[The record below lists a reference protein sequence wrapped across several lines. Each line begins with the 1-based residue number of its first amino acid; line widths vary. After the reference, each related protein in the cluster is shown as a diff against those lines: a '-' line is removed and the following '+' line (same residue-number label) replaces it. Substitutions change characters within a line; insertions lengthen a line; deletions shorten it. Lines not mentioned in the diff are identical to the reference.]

1 MPKQRLEQK
10 IKFNLT
16 PQQIKF
22 LNLLQIPITDLDNH
36 IKKEVEENPVIEEEE
51 DTGHTDSNSD
61 YYYNKL
67 NNNNL
72 TVGAQIEDKKNSLS
86 DYLRSQLV
94 DLNVNKKTSSLIS
107 YLINS
112 LDKSGYLER
121 DLQSIS
127 NDLLINNNMKIDEEE
142 INVALN
148 YLKEMEPCGVGSQN
162 LQESL
167 IIQLKKKYP
176 KNILALK
183 VITDHYRY
191 FTNKNFRLIC
201 EKLNISNTKLKAV
214 YSVIETL
221 KPVPSFG
228 FDNNNSFN
236 DYITPDFKVI
246 IKKNNSLELSTTKTR
261 AKAIK
266 VSSYY
271 KNLLQNTKDA
281 ETKNFLK
288 AKFEHA
294 LWFKN
299 ALVERELTLKRVV
312 SAIINFQ
319 EKYFFSGNEEDL
331 TPMTL
336 KDIAKLV
343 KLDISTISRVS
354 NSKFIETFF
363 GTFKIKELFSEAYMK
378 DNGETVSNKSIKKH
392 LYEIIEH
399 EDKNKP
405 YTDEELCKLLGDK
418 EYHIA
423 RRTVSKYRA
432 SLKILNASKRKK
444 L

>member
-10 IKFNLT
+10 TKFNLN

-22 LNLLQIPITDLDNH
+22 LSLLQIPITDLDNH
-36 IKKEVEENPVIEEEE
+36 IKKEIEENPVIEEEE
-51 DTGHTDSNSD
+51 SEYVDSNSD
-61 YYYNKL
+61 FYYSKSNK
-67 NNNNL
+67 NNQAL
-72 TVGAQIEDKKNSLS
+72 GYQIEDKKTSLS
-86 DYLRSQLV
+86 DYLHSQLV
-94 DLNVNKKTSSLIS
+94 DLNVPKKIYNLIS

-112 LDKSGYLER
+112 LDKTGYLDR

-148 YLKEMEPCGVGSQN
+148 CLKEMEPCGVGSHN
-162 LQESL
+162 LQECL
-167 IIQLKKKYP
+167 ITQLKKKHP
-176 KNILALK
+176 KNIVALK
-183 VITDHYRY
+183 VITDHYSS

-201 EKLNISNTKLKAV
+201 EKLNISQKKLKAI
-214 YSVIETL
+214 YTVIETL
-221 KPVPSFG
+221 QPVPSFG

-236 DYITPDFKVI
+236 EYITADFKVTT
-246 IKKNNSLELSTTKTR
+246 KNNSLELSTTKTR
-261 AKAIK
+261 TKGIN

-271 KNLLQNTKDA
+271 KNLLQNTKDT
-281 ETKNFLK
+281 ETKDFLK
-288 AKFEHA
+288 VKIEHA

-299 ALVERELTLKRVV
+299 ALVERELTLKKVV

-319 EKYFFSGNEEDL
+319 EKYFFSGSEEDL

-336 KDIAKLV
+336 KDIAKIV

-363 GTFKIKELFSEAYMK
+363 GTFKIKELFSEAYRK
-378 DNGETVSNKSIKKH
+378 DNGETVSNKAIKKH
-392 LYEIIEH
+392 LYEIIEN

-405 YTDEELCKLLGDK
+405 YTDEELCKILGEN

-423 RRTVSKYRA
+423 RRTVSKYRS
-432 SLKILNASKRKK
+432 SLKILNANKRKK